1 MIAGLFLISGV
12 IAPGNT
18 FDETES
24 NVTSIILSEEDN
36 EIEWEVEGY
45 SAQGFKVVW
54 SMNENPEYPLRDG
67 DKYKYFSNPDT
78 RKTSLTAFN
87 GTGTYY
93 VRVCEYLGGLCGV
106 YSNEIVVEL
115 EKNYEK
121 IKSEKVCC
129 HKFGYGA
136 GMEKVQSKYV
146 MIDKESCVT
155 PEDFVG
161 GGREIVDDSFC
172 VGSNTIGEKVRDKVK
187 EKIQGNFNE
196 SNCPEECICSGATI
210 KCMLASGREMT
221 VHAGKSGNTIIQV
234 KNTNMSTE
242 VTLYKK
248 NETII
253 GEFKNGEREVKI
265 MPDQVE
271 EKLKERV
278 KARLELRNITLDEN
292 GNYQVQTKKRARLFF
307 LIPVREHVEAQID
320 SSTGEILKMKNP
332 WWGFL
337 ARDVKEE

>member
-1 MIAGLFLISGV
+1 
-12 IAPGNT
+12 
-18 FDETES
+18 
-24 NVTSIILSEEDN
+24 
-36 EIEWEVEGY
+36 
-45 SAQGFKVVW
+45 
-54 SMNENPEYPLRDG
+54 
-67 DKYKYFSNPDT
+67 
-78 RKTSLTAFN
+78 
-87 GTGTYY
+87 
-93 VRVCEYLGGLCGV
+93 
-106 YSNEIVVEL
+106 
-115 EKNYEK
+115 
-121 IKSEKVCC
+121 
-129 HKFGYGA
+129 
-136 GMEKVQSKYV
+136 
-146 MIDKESCVT
+146 
-155 PEDFVG
+155 
-161 GGREIVDDSFC
+161 
-172 VGSNTIGEKVRDKVK
+172 
-187 EKIQGNFNE
+187 
-196 SNCPEECICSGATI
+196 
-210 KCMLASGREMT
+210 MLASGREMT